1 MIKNVEENMKRKRSF
16 VLDEKDDKAVQLFA
30 ELGMPKNLAKT
41 LMYISQVDE
50 CRSAEVEQGADLR
63 QPEVSVA
70 MQELRRRGWAKKRD
84 LKKKGKGRPVH
95 IYKLTKAL
103 PKILDSFE
111 EEKMKQVE
119 TIKNDLT
126 DLQSLVKKYRN

>member
-1 MIKNVEENMKRKRSF
+1 MKRKRSF
-16 VLDEKDDKAVQLFA
+16 VLDEKDDKAVHLFA

-103 PKILDSFE
+103 PEILDNFE

-126 DLQSLVKKYRN
+126 DLQGLVKQYRS

>member
-1 MIKNVEENMKRKRSF
+1 MKRKRSF
-16 VLDEKDDKAVQLFA
+16 VLDEKDDKAVHLFS

-41 LMYISQVDE
+41 LMYISQVPE
-50 CRSAEVEQGADLR
+50 CKSADVEQGADLR

-70 MQELRRRGWAKKRD
+70 MQEMRRRGWAKKRD

-103 PKILDSFE
+103 PDILKSFE
-111 EEKMKQVE
+111 KEKMKQVE
-119 TIKNDLT
+119 TIKTDLNDL
-126 DLQSLVKKYRN
+126 QKIIKEYKK

>member
-1 MIKNVEENMKRKRSF
+1 MKRKRSF

-103 PKILDSFE
+103 PEILDNFE

-126 DLQSLVKKYRN
+126 DLQGLVKQYRN

>member
-1 MIKNVEENMKRKRSF
+1 MKDHKIHNLSPR
-16 VLDEKDDKAVQLFA
+16 DKKIVKVFS

-50 CRSAEVEQGADLR
+50 CRSAEIEHGANLR

-70 MQELRRRGWAKKRD
+70 MQLLQDKGWVRRRD

-95 IYKLTKAL
+95 LYSLTSSVDDIVKNFEKDKIKEIDSIKKDL
-103 PKILDSFE
+103 SELKILIDS
-111 EEKMKQVE
+111 
-119 TIKNDLT
+119 
-126 DLQSLVKKYRN
+126 R

>member
-1 MIKNVEENMKRKRSF
+1 MKSEEIMKRKNSF
-16 VLDEKDDKAVQLFA
+16 VLDEKDDKAVLLFS

-41 LMYISQVDE
+41 LMYISQVPE

-70 MQELRRRGWAKKRD
+70 MQEMRRRGWAKKRD

-95 IYKLTKAL
+95 IYKLTKTL
-103 PKILDSFE
+103 PDILRSFE
-111 EEKMKQVE
+111 KEKMKQVE
-119 TIKNDLT
+119 TIRTDLNDLQK
-126 DLQSLVKKYRN
+126 LIKQYK

>member
-1 MIKNVEENMKRKRSF
+1 MKAKNLF
-16 VLDEKDDKAVQLFA
+16 VLDEKDDKAVQLFTN
-30 ELGMPKNLAKT
+30 LGMPRNLAKT
-41 LMYISQVDE
+41 IMYLSQIDE
-50 CRSAEVEQGADLR
+50 CRSADVEQVANLR

-103 PKILDSFE
+103 PAILDNFE

-126 DLQSLVKKYRN
+126 DLQGLVKQYRS

>member
-16 VLDEKDDKAVQLFA
+16 VLDEKDDKAVDLFA

-41 LMYISQVDE
+41 LMFISQVEE
-50 CRSAEVEQGADLR
+50 CKSADVEQGADLR

-70 MQELRRRGWAKKRD
+70 MQEMRRRGWIKKRD

-95 IYKLTKAL
+95 IYKLTKRL
-103 PKILDSFE
+103 PEILTSFE
-111 EEKMKQVE
+111 KEKMKQVE
-119 TIKNDLT
+119 TIKNDLSQ
-126 DLQSLVKKYRN
+126 LQGLVKEYK